1 MRLVNSFSLS
11 SNWFLLFG
19 FPQVRIDAD
28 IVLALVFAEVE
39 NLKSA
44 VVIAIGFQLTLDAD
58 HSFTRGVDG
67 ELAEVRGYPLAL
79 KFFGNGGSGA
89 GATEEVGDEIAFV

>member
-1 MRLVNSFSLS
+1 MRLVNSFFSFFQL
-11 SNWFLLFG
+11 FLLFG

-39 NLKSA
+39 NLKST
-44 VVIAIGFQLTLDAD
+44 VVIAIGFQLTLDAN

-67 ELAEVRGYPLAL
+67 ELAEVGGNPLAPE
-79 KFFGNGGSGA
+79 FFGYGGGGS
-89 GATEEVGDEIAFV
+89 GATEEVGNEVAFV

>member
-11 SNWFLLFG
+11 SSWRCCSDLS
-19 FPQVRIDAD
+19 QIWVDAD

-58 HSFTRGVDG
+58 DSFTRGVDG
-67 ELAEVRGYPLAL
+67 ELAEVRGYPLAP